1 MFNTILVIDNGLV
14 GIQDAVAYLISIN
27 NMFQY
32 NTIHKVIGEGNFVL
46 TVSEGTW
53 NGTSNAFYDLFR
65 MENGKA
71 VEHWD
76 VIQPVPTTG
85 LANNNGMFGGF

>member
-1 MFNTILVIDNGLV
+1 
-14 GIQDAVAYLISIN
+14 
-27 NMFQY
+27 MFQY

-46 TVSEGTW
+46 IVSEGSW
-53 NGTSNAFYDLFR
+53 NNTSNAFYDLFR

-85 LANNNGMFGGF
+85 LANDNGMLLGQGCFDFCYFMFRIFLDAK